1 MQWDELAATS
11 HHQTAVAI
19 RDHLAEGHVEEAS
32 IGLEEL
38 IEALSRSE
46 KRALRSQL
54 VRLMTH
60 VIKWKSQPDARSRS
74 WALTIWNARNEIADI
89 REETPSLSR
98 DVVLEMWDTCFRR
111 AREGAE
117 QETGSS
123 CDVGRLT
130 WEDVFDASYSIPEA
144 S

>member
-19 RDHLAEGHVEEAS
+19 RDRLEEGLVEEAT

-54 VRLMTH
+54 VRLMMH
-60 VIKWKSQPDARSRS
+60 VVKWKCRPDARSRS

-111 AREGAE
+111 AKEGAE
-117 QETGSS
+117 QETGVP
-123 CDVGRLT
+123 CDVERLT
-130 WEDVFDASYSIPEA
+130 WGEVFDDSYSFPQA
-144 S
+144 